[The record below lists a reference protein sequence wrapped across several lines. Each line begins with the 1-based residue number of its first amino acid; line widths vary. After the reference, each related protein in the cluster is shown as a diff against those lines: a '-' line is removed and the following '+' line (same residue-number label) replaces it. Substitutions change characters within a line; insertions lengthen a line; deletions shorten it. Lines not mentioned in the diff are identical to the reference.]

1 LPLPPA
7 SPKPQSPL
15 PPLTTKAAAT
25 AAIAT
30 AAIIAATTL
39 LPHHCQRPCHH
50 QRHNSITVSVV
61 PFLAD
66 CDMYDLAPGVI
77 VIVLLL
83 LFWTLRVQAA
93 DIIIIGRR
101 VTRQVVQCFIIVAW
115 WHDSASIK
123 ESNVKLRVII
133 KKTSFPVIMRRR
145 GVLRTH

>member
-30 AAIIAATTL
+30 AAIIAATTP
-39 LPHHCQRPCHH
+39 LPRHCQRPSHH
-50 QRHNSITVSVV
+50 QRHNGITVSVV

-66 CDMYDLAPGVI
+66 YDTYDLAPGVI
-77 VIVLLL
+77 AIVLLL

-93 DIIIIGRR
+93 DIIIIGR
-101 VTRQVVQCFIIVAW
+101 
-115 WHDSASIK
+115 
-123 ESNVKLRVII
+123 
-133 KKTSFPVIMRRR
+133 
-145 GVLRTH
+145 